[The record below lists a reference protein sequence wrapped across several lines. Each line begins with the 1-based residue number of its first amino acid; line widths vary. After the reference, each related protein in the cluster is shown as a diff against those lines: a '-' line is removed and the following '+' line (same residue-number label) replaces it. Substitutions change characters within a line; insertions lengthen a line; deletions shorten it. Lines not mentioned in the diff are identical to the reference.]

1 MRCPKCDYISFDRQR
16 TCSKCGNDLSAVE
29 EQLNGTAH
37 NVVAP
42 FFLAGILA
50 RKKTAVAEPAQ
61 VIQEKEEVP
70 VLIDMDTEES
80 PIDEEELD
88 SAGLPLD
95 EADLE
100 DQPLPPLGLE
110 QIDFSD
116 LLPPQEEEE
125 ESVLSMESE
134 PEETFPG
141 QDEVKPLEGIEFPGL
156 EPEASANQA
165 EELLPIDNLDHES
178 PESIDNEEDE
188 WIVDLSSLM
197 DFEETPSQSSTTEN
211 VMDLLDL
218 SQGKESKNNQNSD

>member
-16 TCSKCGNDLSAVE
+16 TCSKCGNDLTAVE
-29 EQLNGTAH
+29 EQLKGTVG
-37 NVVAP
+37 NVAAP

-50 RKKTAVAEPAQ
+50 RQKTAVAEPAQ
-61 VIQEKEEVP
+61 VIQEEEEVP

-80 PIDEEELD
+80 PVDEEELD

-116 LLPPQEEEE
+116 LVPPQEEEE

-178 PESIDNEEDE
+178 PESLDNEEDE

-211 VMDLLDL
+211 VMDLFDL
-218 SQGKESKNNQNSD
+218 SQGKEPKNNQNSD